1 VDGEARLI
9 ATENILVK
17 NRFGSTLELI
27 SPRYKQQGIYIV
39 FLLIV
44 SSLLDLFSLA
54 SFIPL
59 ILLVLNPEQA
69 TSHTITKRIH
79 NLTGIDDPASVGVLL
94 TIAVL
99 LLIVLKA
106 QFNRWV
112 TFKKASY
119 AYNMASDL
127 ASSALARY
135 FAIPYTRF
143 SETDYSHEVNR
154 IANIPLTFANNFVI
168 PAGTILAEACIAF
181 VLLITIAIYN
191 IYLFLFLFVM
201 VAPIG
206 LLYLFQR
213 RKLRAISKDLKE
225 TYPRILKNTLQSIE
239 GLAEIRAFRKESFFK
254 DRFRESYQK
263 LAKTFS
269 RDHTASVSAM
279 RITELIAALCIGAL
293 IIYTLLTRQTY
304 QQTIVLITIY
314 AGASFRAIP
323 SVNRIFA
330 ASLQM
335 RTHEYVIHELK
346 DMLAVDES
354 IATMNGTPVVFKER
368 IDICNVSFGHSVDH
382 LILKNASFTILKGEK
397 IALTGKSGSG
407 KTTLLLLLMRY
418 LQEGSGDI
426 KVDGIKIEK
435 RDAMGFR
442 NLMGYVPQNPYI
454 LDASIEENIAFG
466 IPAHEIQ
473 TEKIKNLI
481 IDLDLKSWIDSL
493 PLKASTRIGEK
504 GTKISGGQRQRL
516 AIARA
521 LYHDAEV
528 LLLDEITNQ
537 LDRQTEEEVLNVL
550 NSLALRNKTILFI
563 THKPSTL
570 LSFDSIYEMK
580 DGTLANIALPSNA
593 YAD

>member
-1 VDGEARLI
+1 
-9 ATENILVK
+9 
-17 NRFGSTLELI
+17 
-27 SPRYKQQGIYIV
+27 
-39 FLLIV
+39 
-44 SSLLDLFSLA
+44 
-54 SFIPL
+54 
-59 ILLVLNPEQA
+59 
-69 TSHTITKRIH
+69 
-79 NLTGIDDPASVGVLL
+79 
-94 TIAVL
+94 
-99 LLIVLKA
+99 
-106 QFNRWV
+106 
-112 TFKKASY
+112 
-119 AYNMASDL
+119 
-127 ASSALARY
+127 
-135 FAIPYTRF
+135 
-143 SETDYSHEVNR
+143 
-154 IANIPLTFANNFVI
+154 
-168 PAGTILAEACIAF
+168 
-181 VLLITIAIYN
+181 
-191 IYLFLFLFVM
+191 
-201 VAPIG
+201 
-206 LLYLFQR
+206 
-213 RKLRAISKDLKE
+213 
-225 TYPRILKNTLQSIE
+225 
-239 GLAEIRAFRKESFFK
+239 
-254 DRFRESYQK
+254 
-263 LAKTFS
+263 
-269 RDHTASVSAM
+269 
-279 RITELIAALCIGAL
+279 
-293 IIYTLLTRQTY
+293 
-304 QQTIVLITIY
+304 
-314 AGASFRAIP
+314 
-323 SVNRIFA
+323 
-330 ASLQM
+330 
-335 RTHEYVIHELK
+335 
-346 DMLAVDES
+346 VDES